1 MTRVKILAAT
11 GTAIAMAAAL
21 GTAPEA
27 YSTFARWT
35 STPVNVYINPANADL
50 DPAAAEAA
58 LRTAMDEWNTR
69 SGSSFQYLYI
79 GQTTDTTSRNDG
91 RNVVLFRN
99 ATNNGALAS
108 TYSWWS
114 GSTMLDSDVIF
125 WDASYT
131 FFTGTA
137 GCGGAG
143 AYVEDIAV
151 HEFGHALGLDHST
164 AADATMYP
172 TYYYCSQE
180 MRSLAADDMAGAQ
193 ALYPVTA
200 PATNTAPAL
209 TVSAPG
215 SFTTITA
222 GTSLTFSGSASDK
235 EEGTLT
241 PRLSWVSNIDGQIG
255 VGGSFSR
262 VLSTGTHAITVS
274 VTDGGGLS
282 ASKSLTVTAAVAT
295 PSPTPTPTPTSPSL
309 TVRTVKVKGLPN
321 AELTWGGL
329 NDARVTI
336 YRNNAGVASIT
347 NSGKF
352 NDAFDRKISGSYQY
366 KVCGTT
372 SGICTNAA
380 SVSF

>member
-1 MTRVKILAAT
+1 MTRVKILAAA

-69 SGSSFQYLYI
+69 SGSSFHYLYI
-79 GQTTDTTSRNDG
+79 GQTTDTTARNDG

-131 FFTGTA
+131 FFSGTA

-151 HEFGHALGLDHST
+151 HELGHALGLDHST

-193 ALYPVTA
+193 ALYPVSA
-200 PATNTAPAL
+200 PATNTAP
-209 TVSAPG
+209 TVAISSPG
-215 SFTTITA
+215 NSTTITA

-241 PRLSWVSNIDGQIG
+241 SQLVWVSNIDGQIG

-262 VLSTGTHAITVS
+262 VLSAGSHAITVS

-282 ASKSLTVTAAVAT
+282 ASKNLTVTAAVAT
-295 PSPTPTPTPTSPSL
+295 PTPTPSPTPTSPSL
-309 TVRTVKVKGLPN
+309 TVRTVKVKGLPS

-329 NDARVTI
+329 NDARVTV
-336 YRNNAGVASIT
+336 YRNNAGVASVT

-352 NDAFDRKISGSYQY
+352 NDTFDRKNSGSYQY

-372 SGICTNAA
+372 TGLCTNAA